1 MHDGAHSMPL
11 VRCLPEACLFEHA
24 HMHTYTHAHMHTAYI
39 PEACLFENAQEGRST
54 LGEAL
59 DAGGEA

>member
-1 MHDGAHSMPL
+1 MTPIGCCPGTL
-11 VRCLPEACLFEHA
+11 
-24 HMHTYTHAHMHTAYI
+24 THMHTAYI